1 MQGITVLDIVLS
13 AILLYFIIA
22 GYRKGLIKQ
31 ISLIFGLLVAVFIAL
46 EYYPLLE
53 EMLKPHLDVS
63 TPVLQFIS
71 FGIILIMVNV
81 LIQMLAGALKNLME
95 IIFLD
100 PVDRL
105 AGAALGFIKGGILIY
120 LFIVLLNNIPH
131 EVLEKSLE
139 SSVLASNFLSLTP
152 IVQQNMQEFF
162 EVH

>member
-1 MQGITVLDIVLS
+1 MQGITILDIILS
-13 AILLYFIIA
+13 AILLYFLVT

-31 ISLIFGLLVAVFIAL
+31 ISLIFGLLLAVFFAL

-53 EMLKPHLDVS
+53 GFLEPYLDVS
-63 TPVLQFIS
+63 TPVLQFLS
-71 FGIILIMVNV
+71 FGIILILVNV
-81 LIQMLAGALKNLME
+81 LVQILAGVLRNMME

-105 AGAALGFIKGGILIY
+105 AGAGLGFIKGGILIY

-131 EVLEKSLE
+131 EALEKSLE

-152 IVQQNMQEFF
+152 IVQQNMKEFF
-162 EVH
+162 EAH